1 MRTLSLAS
9 MLAKARLATRT
20 GNALLDVFAVV
31 AFSVSSWLT
40 LTTLGGVWMFHSNQQ
55 AISSMFATQFGQAG
69 QFQDNGRTYFAL
81 SVLALALLTIP
92 LLSLGAAAARLGA
105 NGRER
110 RLASLRLVG
119 MSARQVVGM
128 SIIESLIH
136 ASLGFL
142 IGMAIYVASLPAWT
156 ALSFA
161 MVQITVAK
169 MMLPWW
175 GILATFGLISAISI
189 ISTMAGLAKVSIS
202 PLGVARR
209 VTPGAVRMWR
219 MGTFAIALVVVLYF
233 SGNRDHGQDME
244 FTQIMTFAALLGILF
259 GAVALVGPLF
269 IQITMRPLLGI
280 GKPAWLLGI
289 RRVVSDAR
297 GAWRNISSVALMGL
311 VASLTLTLVSFNI
324 ERVSGSVETGSM
336 VKQIASDISQGVVI
350 AFAFA
355 VILGAISTLI
365 HQASDIFDRADE
377 ARSLVQIGTPLRV
390 LIRARIIQVMAP
402 MTPLMTILVAIG
414 FLPALSS
421 GTTFKSGNMSM
432 LLVMVGIG
440 IVLTLVS
447 VLVMIPIQHQLV
459 RDHVRKND

>member
-9 MLAKARLATRT
+9 MLAKARLTTRT

-31 AFSVSSWLT
+31 AFAVSSWLT
-40 LTTLGGVWMFHSNQQ
+40 LTTLGGVWMFHSNKE
-55 AISSMFATQFGQAG
+55 AIDQVFAAQFGEAG
-69 QFQDNGRTYFAL
+69 QLQENGAMYFAL
-81 SVLALALLTIP
+81 SVFALALLTIP
-92 LLSLGAAAARLGA
+92 LMTLGAGAARLGA

-142 IGMAIYVASLPAWT
+142 VGMAIYVASLPAWT
-156 ALSFA
+156 ALSFG

-189 ISTMAGLAKVSIS
+189 VSTTAGLAKVSIS

-219 MGTFAIALVVVLYF
+219 MGVFATALAVVLYF
-233 SGNRDHGQDME
+233 SGIRDRGQDTE
-244 FTQIMTFAALLGILF
+244 FTQIMTFAAVFVIFF

-269 IQITMRPLLGI
+269 IQLTMRPLLAI
-280 GKPAWLLGI
+280 GKPAWLLGM

-297 GAWRNISSVALMGL
+297 GAWRNINSVALMGL
-311 VASLTLTLVSFNI
+311 VATLTLTLVSFNI
-324 ERVSGSVETGSM
+324 KQGGENFANGSM
-336 VKQIASDISQGVVI
+336 LRQISSDISQGVVI

-365 HQASDIFDRADE
+365 HQVSDIFDRGDE
-377 ARSLVQIGTPLRV
+377 SRSLVQIGTPIRV
-390 LIRARIIQVMAP
+390 LIRARVIQVMAP
-402 MTPLMTILVAIG
+402 MTALMTILVVIG

-421 GTTFKSGNMSM
+421 GSVFRSGNMLM

-440 IVLTLVS
+440 FALTLVS
-447 VLVMIPIQHQLV
+447 VLVMIPIQHQV
-459 RDHVRKND
+459 VHDHVRKND